1 MEMEM
6 ERIRNYV
13 NGKWIKSET
22 ERFLPVENPSTGEIL
37 AQLPVSTK
45 QEIDFAVASSNSAF
59 LKWRELPV
67 TERVKYL
74 FQLKILLEQHFEEI
88 ARTTT
93 MENGKTLDEAKG
105 DTKRLL
111 ENVDAAMGIPSLI
124 QGKILLNIAHHI
136 DEYFVREP
144 LGVFVNISPF
154 NFPGMIPFWFLPYA
168 VACGNTF
175 IVKQS
180 SETPLTMTRIF
191 ELIDAAG
198 FPPGVL
204 NLIQGNREIGD
215 YLIEH
220 PDVCGIC
227 SVTSTPV
234 AEHIYSKGAGCGKRL
249 CCQAGAKNF
258 LVVME
263 DAVLSKAVPN
273 IISSTFGNAGERCLA
288 GTNIVA
294 VGNVYD
300 KLLKMLL
307 KAASHIKVGYG
318 LEPDVDMGPVISQK
332 AKNRIEGYIQ
342 TGIEEGARLVMDG
355 RNIKVEKYPL
365 GHYLGPNIFTGVR
378 PEMKIAQE
386 EIFGPVMNIIRAE
399 NLKEAINMINNQ
411 NEFGNASTIYTSAG
425 KSAQKFANEV
435 NCGNIG
441 INIGVVAPIALFPF
455 SGRKKSFFGTLH
467 GQLPDALD
475 FFTDKKVVITRWW

>member
-1 MEMEM
+1 MKT
-6 ERIRNYV
+6 IRNYV
-13 NGKWIKSET
+13 DGKWIESET
-22 ERFLPVENPSTGEIL
+22 ERFLDVENPSTGEIL
-37 AQLPVSTK
+37 AQLPISTK
-45 QEIDFAVASSNSAF
+45 EEIDFAVASAKSAF

-67 TERVKYL
+67 TERAKYL
-74 FQLKILLEQHFEEI
+74 FRLKILLEQHFDEI
-88 ARTTT
+88 ARITT
-93 MENGKTLDEAKG
+93 MENGKTLSEAKG

-111 ENVDAAMGIPSLI
+111 ENVDAAMGVPSLI

-154 NFPGMIPFWFLPYA
+154 NFPGMIPFWFLPTA

-220 PDVCGIC
+220 PDIRGIC

-234 AEHIYSKGAGCGKRL
+234 AEHIYAKGASCGKRL

-273 IISSTFGNAGERCLA
+273 IISSVFGNAGERCLA

-300 KLLKMLL
+300 KLLRKIL
-307 KAASHIKVGYG
+307 KSCSEIKVGYG
-318 LEPDVDMGPVISQK
+318 LEPDITMGPVISQK
-332 AKNRIEGYIQ
+332 AKTRIENYIQ
-342 TGIEEGARLVMDG
+342 TGIDEGAQLLMDG
-355 RNIKVEKYPL
+355 RNIKVKKHPN
-365 GHYLGPNIFTGVR
+365 GHYLGPTIFTDVDLK
-378 PEMKIAQE
+378 MKIAQE
-386 EIFGPVMNIIRAE
+386 EIFGPIMAVIKVQTLE
-399 NLKEAINMINNQ
+399 EAIEMLNEGS
-411 NEFGNASTIYTSAG
+411 EFGNAATIYTSSG

-455 SGRKKSFFGTLH
+455 AGKKKSFFGTLH